1 MYATLPLA
9 RLTKILVWAFIIVA
23 AIIWFVQGEPAK
35 PSDVLKVM
43 SLGVTVTGLVLLVVF
58 APTGRWS
65 SWRFIWQVFP
75 GLNDAVFP
83 DLNGTWEG
91 TQESNWSKID
101 VMRKAACQKGALA
114 ADFLDSVN
122 LLELPITIE
131 IKASLFELHVYGIL
145 PTTDSTSV
153 SAASRL
159 TRSADGRYIL
169 YYVFTQETGLISS
182 TDESVH
188 DGAARLVYYRDQFE
202 LSGTYWTKRMWQAG
216 LNTAGRL
223 KVMRVDV
230 NRRRF
235 R

>member
-9 RLTKILVWAFIIVA
+9 KLTKLIVWVFVIVA
-23 AIIWFVQGEPAK
+23 AIIWLVRGQPAT
-35 PSDVLKVM
+35 PSDVLKVI
-43 SLGVTVTGLVLLVVF
+43 SLGVTLTGLFLLVVF
-58 APTGRWS
+58 APTGRLS
-65 SWRFIWQVFP
+65 LWRVIWRIVP
-75 GLNDAVFP
+75 VLNDVIFP

-101 VMRKAACQKGALA
+101 AMRKAACQKGAAA
-114 ADFLDSVN
+114 ADFVDDIG
-122 LLELPITIE
+122 LLQLPITLE
-131 IKASLFELHVYGIL
+131 IKASLFELHVFAIL
-145 PTTDSTSV
+145 PTTESTSV

-159 TRSADGRYIL
+159 IRSQDGRYIL

-188 DGAARLVYYRDQFE
+188 DGAARLIYYPDQLE

-223 KVMRVDV
+223 KVNKTNI
-230 NRRRF
+230 NRRIF

>member
-9 RLTKILVWAFIIVA
+9 RLAKILVWAFVLVTGG
-23 AIIWFVQGEPAK
+23 IWLVRGGEASPA
-35 PSDVLKVM
+35 DVLKVI
-43 SLGVTVTGLVLLVVF
+43 SLGVTVTGVMLVVVF
-58 APTGRWS
+58 GPTGRWS
-65 SWRFIWQVFP
+65 LWRGLWRRIP
-75 GLNDAVFP
+75 ALNDIIFP

-101 VMRKAACQKGALA
+101 AMRKAACNKGAAA
-114 ADFLDSVN
+114 ADFVDAID
-122 LLELPITIE
+122 LLSLPISLE
-131 IKASLFELHVYGIL
+131 IKASLFELHVFAIL
-145 PTTDSTSV
+145 PTTESTSV

-159 TRSADGRYIL
+159 IRSQDGRFIL

-188 DGAARLVYYRDQFE
+188 DGAARLVYYPDQLE

-223 KVMRVDV
+223 KVFRVDV

>member
-9 RLTKILVWAFIIVA
+9 RLTKLIVWVFAIVA
-23 AIIWFVQGEPAK
+23 AIIWLARGQPAT
-35 PSDVLKVM
+35 PGDVLKVI
-43 SLGVTVTGLVLLVVF
+43 SLGVTVTGLLLVVVF

-65 SWRFIWQVFP
+65 LWRAVWRKIP
-75 GLNDAVFP
+75 ALNEAIFP

-101 VMRKAACQKGALA
+101 AMRKAACDKGAAA
-114 ADFLDSVN
+114 ADFVDNIS
-122 LLELPITIE
+122 LLQLPITLE
-131 IKASLFELHVYGIL
+131 IKASLFELHVFGIL

-159 TRSADGRYIL
+159 IRSQDGRYIL

-188 DGAARLVYYRDQFE
+188 DGAARLIYYPDQLE

-223 KVMRVDV
+223 KVIRVDV
-230 NRRRF
+230 HRRRF

>member
-9 RLTKILVWAFIIVA
+9 RLTKILVWTFVVVA
-23 AIIWFVQGEPAK
+23 AAIWLLRGQPAT
-35 PSDVLKVM
+35 PSDILKVV
-43 SLGVTVTGLVLLVVF
+43 SLGVTLTGLLLLVVF

-65 SWRFIWQVFP
+65 PWRFLWRVLP
-75 GLNDAVFP
+75 VLNEAVFP

-91 TQESNWSKID
+91 SQESNWSKID
-101 VMRKAACQKGALA
+101 AMRKAACQKSALA
-114 ADFLDSVN
+114 ADFADSID
-122 LLELPITIE
+122 LLQLPITLE
-131 IKASLFELHVYGIL
+131 IKTSLFELHVFAIL

-159 TRSADGRYIL
+159 IRSQDGRNIL

-188 DGAARLVYYRDQFE
+188 DGAARLVYYPGQLE

-223 KVMRVDV
+223 KVTRVSQT
-230 NRRRF
+230 RRKF

>member
-9 RLTKILVWAFIIVA
+9 RLTKLIVWAFVIIA
-23 AIIWFVQGEPAK
+23 AIIWLVRGQPAT
-35 PSDVLKVM
+35 PGDVLKVV
-43 SLGVTVTGLVLLVVF
+43 SLGVTLTGLLLLVVF
-58 APTGRWS
+58 APTGRLS
-65 SWRFIWQVFP
+65 LWRAIWRMVP
-75 GLNDAVFP
+75 ALNEVIFP

-101 VMRKAACQKGALA
+101 AMRKAACQKGAAA
-114 ADFLDSVN
+114 ADFVDDVA
-122 LLELPITIE
+122 LLHLPITLE
-131 IKASLFELHVYGIL
+131 IKASLFELHVFAIL

-159 TRSADGRYIL
+159 IRSQDGRYIL

-188 DGAARLVYYRDQFE
+188 DGAARLVYYPDQLE

-223 KVMRVDV
+223 KMIRIDV

>member
-9 RLTKILVWAFIIVA
+9 RLIKMLLWAFALVA
-23 AIIWFVQGEPAK
+23 GVIWFIKDQPATAG
-35 PSDVLKVM
+35 DIFKVV
-43 SLGVTVTGLVLLVVF
+43 SLAVTLTGVLLLLIF
-58 APTGRWS
+58 APTGRFS
-65 SWRFIWQVFP
+65 VWRFLWRRLP
-75 GLNDAVFP
+75 ALNDLIFP

-91 TQESNWSKID
+91 TQESNWSKVD
-101 VMRKAACQKGALA
+101 AMRKAACQKGAAA
-114 ADFLDSVN
+114 ADFVDAVD
-122 LLELPITIE
+122 LLQLPITLE
-131 IKASLFELHVYGIL
+131 IKASLFELHIYAIL

-153 SAASRL
+153 SAAGRL
-159 TRSADGRYIL
+159 IKAQDGRYIL

-188 DGAARLVYYRDQFE
+188 DGAARLVYYSSQPE

-223 KVMRVDV
+223 KVARVDLD
-230 NRRRF
+230 RRRF

>member
-1 MYATLPLA
+1 M
-9 RLTKILVWAFIIVA
+9 
-23 AIIWFVQGEPAK
+23 IWLLRGGPVTAG
-35 PSDVLKVM
+35 DILKVIT
-43 SLGVTVTGLVLLVVF
+43 LGVTVTGLLLLLVF
-58 APTGRWS
+58 GPTGRWS
-65 SWRFIWQVFP
+65 LWRALWRGMPV
-75 GLNDAVFP
+75 LNDIIFP

-101 VMRKAACQKGALA
+101 AMRKAACQRGAAA
-114 ADFLDSVN
+114 ADFVDNVQ
-122 LLELPITIE
+122 LLGLPITIE
-131 IKASLFELHVYGIL
+131 IKASLFELHVFAIL
-145 PTTDSTSV
+145 PKTESTSV

-159 TRSADGRYIL
+159 IRSQDGRYIL

-188 DGAARLVYYRDQFE
+188 DGAARLVFYPDQLE

-223 KVMRVDV
+223 KVTRVDV

>member
-1 MYATLPLA
+1 MYATLPFA
-9 RLTKILVWAFIIVA
+9 RLTKVLVWTFILVAA
-23 AIIWFVQGEPAK
+23 AIWLLRGKPAT
-35 PSDVLKVM
+35 PGDILKVA
-43 SLGVTVTGLVLLVVF
+43 SLGVTVTGLVLLIVF
-58 APTGRWS
+58 APTGRLS
-65 SWRFIWQVFP
+65 PWRLLWRAIP
-75 GLNDAVFP
+75 AMNAAVFP
-83 DLNGTWEG
+83 DLNGTWDG

-101 VMRKAACQKGALA
+101 AMRKAACQKGALS
-114 ADFLDSVN
+114 ADFLDAVGLMS
-122 LLELPITIE
+122 LPITLE
-131 IKASLFELHVYGIL
+131 IKASLFELHVYAIL
-145 PTTDSTSV
+145 PKTESTSV

-159 TRSADGRYIL
+159 IRSQDGRYIL

-188 DGAARLVYYRDQFE
+188 DGAARLIFYPDQNE

-223 KVMRVDV
+223 KVTRVDR